1 MQYDVKTPDEYM
13 DKLGPDWR
21 RRTLEELRALIKS
34 AAPRL
39 EEGINYKMLSYSD
52 ARGAVFHL
60 NAQKSYVSL
69 YVGDAGK
76 IDTDGTLL
84 AGLSVGKGCIR
95 FSKSVN
101 PADTGIAAFIERT
114 VALRDQGED
123 IGC

>member
-1 MQYDVKTPDEYM
+1 MQYDVKTPEEYM

-21 RRTLEELRALIKS
+21 RKTLEQLRSLIKS
-34 AAPRL
+34 RAPQL
-39 EEGINYKMLSYSD
+39 QEGINYKMLSYSD

-76 IDTDGTLL
+76 IDADGTLL

-95 FSKSVN
+95 FGKSVN
-101 PADTGIAAFIERT
+101 PADTGIAAFIERA
-114 VALRDQGED
+114 VALHEQGED